1 MARKQAALKKT
12 AFTEG
17 LEAAGID
24 TGEKAAE
31 AAVHFDRRALHA
43 SRMVLSSKQRRHCER
58 PPTFR
63 LSRLRA
69 LHAPRPEVGRCLP
82 LLALSEARAGCSGEV
97 AAMRHTPG
105 PWEADPRGGGVV
117 RSANPA
123 TEFQYARGR
132 GRPQVALAVGM
143 VHRPDGEQQANVT
156 LIAAAPEL
164 LAALEEEV
172 DMFDRLAADADVVV
186 RGIMRSVHGPR
197 LDRARAV
204 IAKARGET
212 P

>member
-1 MARKQAALKKT
+1 
-12 AFTEG
+12 
-17 LEAAGID
+17 
-24 TGEKAAE
+24 
-31 AAVHFDRRALHA
+31 
-43 SRMVLSSKQRRHCER
+43 
-58 PPTFR
+58 
-63 LSRLRA
+63 
-69 LHAPRPEVGRCLP
+69 
-82 LLALSEARAGCSGEV
+82 
-97 AAMRHTPG
+97 
-105 PWEADPRGGGVV
+105 
-117 RSANPA
+117 
-123 TEFQYARGR
+123 
-132 GRPQVALAVGM
+132 M